1 MSDRDEL
8 QERAVPDRDELQER
22 VVPDGD
28 ELLLTELR
36 IRKGQWQT
44 ERSCY

>member
-36 IRKGQWQT
+36 IRKGQSQK
-44 ERSCY
+44 ERSFN